1 MDIPDFSQSSPPSGK
16 VEKEMPRV
24 LNQEVARAIVSS
36 PNDFNLSC
44 VEELT
49 EYGAEVFAAAD
60 QSVDLY
66 LDGLRNISQ
75 KVFEILSGIE
85 GELSLGLS
93 EITVTQAK
101 CLLRK
106 PGCFYLSSSLSV
118 EAARYLSFRF
128 GVVEVDPDQ
137 TPASLLD
144 VLREAGQFSIQRIS
158 KSSSTV
164 TVNEGGGF
172 VDEFILS
179 LNALK
184 LNVRTIEKSGGVI
197 HHVSVIGYENHFS
210 LDDYPILN
218 LLADM
223 VYDGMSSGVDLGELD
238 WPEFCQASAENGAA
252 ILSRKH
258 LQSEYFKLTED
269 LIELMGQR

>member
-1 MDIPDFSQSSPPSGK
+1 MDIPDFSQSSLPSGK

-36 PNDFNLSC
+36 PNDFNLSR

-49 EYGAEVFAAAD
+49 ECGAEVFAAAD

-106 PGCFYLSSSLSV
+106 PGCFYLSSRLSV

-144 VLREAGQFSIQRIS
+144 VLREAGRFSIQRIS

-223 VYDGMSSGVDLGELD
+223 LYDGMSSGVDLGELD

>member
-1 MDIPDFSQSSPPSGK
+1 M
-16 VEKEMPRV
+16 
-24 LNQEVARAIVSS
+24 
-36 PNDFNLSC
+36 
-44 VEELT
+44 
-49 EYGAEVFAAAD
+49 
-60 QSVDLY
+60 
-66 LDGLRNISQ
+66 
-75 KVFEILSGIE
+75 
-85 GELSLGLS
+85 
-93 EITVTQAK
+93 
-101 CLLRK
+101 
-106 PGCFYLSSSLSV
+106 
-118 EAARYLSFRF
+118 
-128 GVVEVDPDQ
+128 DPDQ
-137 TPASLLD
+137 TPASLLV

-223 VYDGMSSGVDLGELD
+223 LYDGMSSGVDLGELD